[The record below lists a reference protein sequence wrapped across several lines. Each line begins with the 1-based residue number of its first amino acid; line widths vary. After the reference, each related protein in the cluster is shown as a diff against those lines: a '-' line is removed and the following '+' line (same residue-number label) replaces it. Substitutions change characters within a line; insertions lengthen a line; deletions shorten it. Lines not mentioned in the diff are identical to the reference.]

1 MASCPLIMSPPV
13 GLQHRSAAA
22 PADRPSVDR
31 GVVVDEQYV
40 LLALVCPHELDR
52 LAVNE
57 CLCQLGQICS
67 VYAQYKVCISSTMRT
82 QKPPHKASCTELH
95 RLHRLHRQACCSSA
109 PWRSLLS
116 TLPSAMVTLLHMRR
130 AGGTA
135 LHHLDVCGHAG
146 SHAVHMHM
154 QHATCSAVHI
164 CTFMCMLRP
173 SRAPAAIK

>member
-1 MASCPLIMSPPV
+1 MSPPV
-13 GLQHRSAAA
+13 GLQHRSAPA

-95 RLHRLHRQACCSSA
+95 RQACCSSA
-109 PWRSLLS
+109 TWRSLLS